1 MNNIIITPAVGMPA
15 NDVVLFLASLRKFYN
30 KEVLF
35 FVGKKDFELKKIYID
50 ETYPDYIRKNKTFLN
65 EWII

>member
-35 FVGKKDFELKKIYID
+35 FVGKKD
-50 ETYPDYIRKNKTFLN
+50 
-65 EWII
+65 

>member
-15 NDVVLFLASLRKFYN
+15 NDVVLFLASLRKFNN